1 MESIDLKSPE
11 QLKNELDQIADELAK
26 SSYTYRRLEE
36 HKKIIEA
43 SLTKE
48 YKVSNNR
55 SISEA
60 KIYALADER
69 YTTHINGLIEAE
81 TEYLKLKSKYS
92 NIQTYIKYLIT
103 WITTQ
108 RDLSK

>member
-1 MESIDLKSPE
+1 MDTFDLKSPE
-11 QLKNELDQIADELAK
+11 QIKKELDETAEQLAEI
-26 SSYTYRRLEE
+26 SYTYRRLEE

-48 YKVSNNR
+48 YKSSNNR

-60 KIYALADER
+60 KIFALSDER
-69 YTTHINGLIEAE
+69 YATHIDGLIEAE
-81 TEYLKLKSKYS
+81 TEFLRLKSKYA
-92 NIQTYIKYLIT
+92 NTQTYIKYLIT